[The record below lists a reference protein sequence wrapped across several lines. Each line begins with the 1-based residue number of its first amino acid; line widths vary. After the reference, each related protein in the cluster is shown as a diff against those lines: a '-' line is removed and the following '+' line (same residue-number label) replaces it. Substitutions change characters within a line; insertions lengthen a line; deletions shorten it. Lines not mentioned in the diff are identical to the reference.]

1 VSEHYFSTLL
11 GYLAGVWYL
20 RFFVI
25 LQISESKFDK
35 NVKLLKLQNLVA
47 ILVSLFFVVPIYAN
61 RQFVDS
67 GGVWSIWSTYLSI
80 LLISFSV
87 MAAKT
92 FSELGKFR
100 TLNFPRPF
108 FGVSVFLCAAVF
120 YKIAFSQLNAIHFQ
134 NKTDL
139 SDWDGTLVI
148 LSVAVVCGVVLATV
162 NMSRSFRINWVIH
175 LPLIFLIVIS
185 ILSAPWG
192 IYLVGITKESVLL
205 TFVFAFFTTAM
216 FWKYLVLIP
225 NNLGTSVGGKLQRK
239 YSAGSLLT
247 IAVLLSLRI
256 DAVSSIPGSYFH
268 LGYFSGVIQTIRS
281 GGLLLWDT
289 PSQYGYLNLV
299 LASWI
304 PVSDSR
310 TALLVF
316 QALLLIV
323 VFSIVLSTL
332 SQRFSNQWA
341 FLTAGVIFLVAL
353 YFADPYLE
361 GPQPFPSSSVVRFGP
376 SIVLVAW
383 LSSQKMIREMQ
394 SRNTKWITAGLVA
407 IGIVWSAESLVYVAF
422 IFSAWCISAVA
433 LADKSQVKSILR
445 TVLGPIIGYVVAGC
459 SFLVGVITLK
469 RLIINHQFPDWALF
483 LTAPMKFAQGFGSMP
498 QKINSPV
505 WLFVGLVAF
514 VSCIILVEPK
524 QAEVS
529 EIMERAVLGA
539 VIGGLLGW
547 GTYYT
552 GRAVAENIVAMYPEF
567 VLCALLVVSVV
578 MRTNQDSDA
587 LLSGFHNWLKQSTL
601 VLCVVAMSVVSVAI
615 VGQSGFVGNIA
626 NFRFMPQDLRYDK
639 LIYASPD
646 LRSALLE
653 TKEKLIDE
661 GIDGRVSIVFEG
673 WAGIMPQLDNDLS
686 NFYEVEVNWIPVPL
700 ALLEEPIPKDV
711 RERLISRFVLRNQKS
726 GVLILDKLS
735 SFPDRFVEWL
745 NVLKPYYS
753 CHDVV
758 NSRKYQSVYCEYRQ

>member
-1 VSEHYFSTLL
+1 MNTPRHNEKIQNI
-11 GYLAGVWYL
+11 GP
-20 RFFVI
+20 I
-25 LQISESKFDK
+25 LIP
-35 NVKLLKLQNLVA
+35 
-47 ILVSLFFVVPIYAN
+47 LFFVLPIYAFKY
-61 RQFVDS
+61 FVDS
-67 GGVWSIWSTYLSI
+67 GGFWGIWSPYFTI
-80 LLISFSV
+80 LLISSSALAV
-87 MAAKT
+87 KT
-92 FSELGKFR
+92 FSKLEKFR
-100 TLNFPRPF
+100 TLNFLRPF
-108 FGVSVFLCAAVF
+108 FGVIVFLCAAVF
-120 YKIAFSQLNAIHFQ
+120 YKIAFSQLNAVHLQI
-134 NKTDL
+134 KTDL
-139 SDWDGTLVI
+139 ANWDGTLVI
-148 LSVAVVCGVVLATV
+148 VSVAAVCGVVLATV

-175 LPLIFLIVIS
+175 LPLIFLVVIS
-185 ILSAPWG
+185 VLSAPWG
-192 IYLVGITKESVLL
+192 NFLVGMTKESVLFPL
-205 TFVFAFFTTAM
+205 VFTFFTTGM
-216 FWKYLVLIP
+216 FWKYLILTP
-225 NNLGTSVGGKLQRK
+225 NNPGTLVDEKLRRK
-239 YSAGSLLT
+239 YSIGSLLT
-247 IAVLLSLRI
+247 IATLLSLRI
-256 DAVSSIPGSYFH
+256 DAVKSIPGSYFH

-281 GGLLLWDT
+281 GGMLLWDT

-299 LASWI
+299 LASWV

-316 QALLLIV
+316 QALLLV
-323 VFSIVLSTL
+323 FVFSTVILTL
-332 SQRFSNQWA
+332 SQRFSNPWA
-341 FLTAGVIFLVAL
+341 FLTSGAVFLVAL
-353 YFADPYLE
+353 YFADPHLE

-383 LSSQKMIREMQ
+383 LSSRRIIHEIQ
-394 SRNTKWITAGLVA
+394 SRNTRWMTAGIVA

-422 IFSAWCISAVA
+422 IFSAWCVSAVA
-433 LADKSQVKSILR
+433 LADKSQVKSISR
-445 TVLGPIIGYVVAGC
+445 TVLGPIIGHVVAGC
-459 SFLVGVITLK
+459 SLLVGVITLK
-469 RLIINHQFPDWALF
+469 RLIINHQFPDWTLF

-524 QAEVS
+524 QTEIS

-578 MRTNQDSDA
+578 MRTNQDSDS

-601 VLCVVAMSVVSVAI
+601 VLCVVAISVVSVAI

-639 LIYASPD
+639 SIYASPD

-653 TKEKLIDE
+653 TREKLIDD
-661 GIDGRVSIVFEG
+661 GFDGRVSIVFEG
-673 WAGIMPQLDNDLS
+673 WAGIMPQLDSDLS
-686 NFYEVEVNWIPVPL
+686 HFYEVEKNWIPVPL

-711 RERLISRFVLRNQKS
+711 RQRLISRFVTHNQKS

-758 NSRKYQSVYCEYRQ
+758 NNSKYQSVYCEYRQ

>member
-1 VSEHYFSTLL
+1 MKLFGYVLAITYARTLIVSQVREARSDSQRLCRRSHSSEI
-11 GYLAGVWYL
+11 
-20 RFFVI
+20 I
-25 LQISESKFDK
+25 LIP
-35 NVKLLKLQNLVA
+35 
-47 ILVSLFFVVPIYAN
+47 LFFVLPIYAFKYFAN
-61 RQFVDS
+61 S
-67 GGVWSIWSTYLSI
+67 GGFRSIWSPYFSI
-80 LLISFSV
+80 LLISSSV
-87 MAAKT
+87 LAVKT
-92 FSELGKFR
+92 FSKLGKFR
-100 TLNFPRPF
+100 TLNFSRPF
-108 FGVSVFLCAAVF
+108 FGVGVFLCAAVF
-120 YKIAFSQLNAIHFQ
+120 YKITFSQLDAIHIQ
-134 NKTDL
+134 IKTDL
-139 SDWDGTLVI
+139 SNWDGTLVI
-148 LSVAVVCGVVLATV
+148 VSVAAVCGVVLATV
-162 NMSRSFRINWVIH
+162 NMSRSIRINWVVH

-185 ILSAPWG
+185 VLSAPWG
-192 IYLVGITKESVLL
+192 IFLVGITKESVLL
-205 TFVFAFFTTAM
+205 PLVFTAFTTAL
-216 FWKYLVLIP
+216 FWKYLVLMP
-225 NNLGTSVGGKLQRK
+225 NNLGTLVDEKLLRK
-239 YSAGSLLT
+239 YSAGLLLT
-247 IAVLLSLRI
+247 VAVLLSLRI
-256 DAVSSIPGSYFH
+256 DAVESISGSYFH
-268 LGYFSGVIQTIRS
+268 VSYFSGVVQTIRS
-281 GGLLLWDT
+281 GGMLLWDT

-299 LASWI
+299 LASWV

-310 TALLVF
+310 TAPLVF

-323 VFSIVLSTL
+323 VFSTVVLTL
-332 SQRFSNQWA
+332 SQRFANQWA
-341 FLTAGVIFLVAL
+341 FLTSGAVFLVAL
-353 YFADPYLE
+353 YFADPHLE

-383 LSSQKMIREMQ
+383 LSSRKIIHEIQ
-394 SRNTKWITAGLVA
+394 SRNTKWMTAGLVA

-422 IFSAWCISAVA
+422 IFGAWCVSAVA
-433 LADKSQVKSILR
+433 LADKSQVKSIMR
-445 TVLGPIIGYVVAGC
+445 TVLAPIIGHVVAGC
-459 SFLVGVITLK
+459 VFLVGAISLK

-483 LTAPMKFAQGFGSMP
+483 LTAPMKFAQGFGSMT
-498 QKINSPV
+498 QKMNSPV

-529 EIMERAVLGA
+529 EIMERAVFGA
-539 VIGGLLGW
+539 VLGGLLGW

-567 VLCALLVVSVV
+567 VLCALLVVSVL

-639 LIYASPD
+639 SIYASPD

-653 TKEKLIDE
+653 TREKLVD
-661 GIDGRVSIVFEG
+661 DGFNGRASIVFEG
-673 WAGIMPQLDNDLS
+673 WAGIMPQLDSDL
-686 NFYEVEVNWIPVPL
+686 NHFYEVEKNWIPVPL

-711 RERLISRFVLRNQKS
+711 RERLISRFVTRNQRS

-735 SFPDRFVEWL
+735 SFPDRFIEWL

-758 NSRKYQSVYCEYRQ
+758 NNSKYQSVYCEYRQ